1 MLFCKSNVY
10 QWLCFPDK
18 KTKNL
23 TQWNQCPYINTNLT
37 CFLMLIIWFLFG
49 FIFYFTTIACYL
61 YFWAGKMDGVKNVL
75 LKMGS
80 NVSTAQQ
87 NNFLHPFF
95 CREMLH
101 SSCIHP
107 TTTGI
112 SIKSSIYNQKTWLPL
127 FIWATIVKI
136 NTLHFL

>member
-1 MLFCKSNVY
+1 MALFSWQENKK
-10 QWLCFPDK
+10 PDTVK
-18 KTKNL
+18 PMSIHKHKPDMFL
-23 TQWNQCPYINTNLT
+23 DAYI
-37 CFLMLIIWFLFG
+37 LILFG
-49 FIFYFTTIACYL
+49 FIFYFTMIACYL
-61 YFWAGKMDGVKNVL
+61 YFWAGKMDGVKKVL